1 MRSSPSTKA
10 SVIRAVPIGASVTV
24 KRKVDEDWYEVGYRT
39 DEGFMMSKYLVEK
52 VEDGETLT
60 ELKNKLKEALLLLD
74 KLEAQK

>member
-24 KRKVDEDWYEVGYRT
+24 KRKVDEDWYEVEYRT
-39 DEGFMMSKYLVEK
+39 DEGFMMSRYLVEK
-52 VEDGETLT
+52 GEDGETLT